1 MKEESIFI
9 LVGIICILG
18 FVYLLHYV
26 SNHEGF
32 EDIRMDLGDGD
43 RGADAWYEKGTRR
56 AGEKKGTVI
65 SKAKTVTPVEEK
77 KAVVEPSQAP
87 VTAAAAPVIREV
99 PRAPQTAQAA
109 PTPQAA
115 KAAPTVQA
123 AQAAPTPQAAQA
135 AKAAPTPAVNRQ
147 GAPARTAG
155 MPTTT
160 GTPVEKTKFN
170 FAPADI
176 PPDVDVA
183 SAAGQ
188 ADTGPELTAANTVK
202 PAIPQI
208 NSRINED
215 MCRVVMNCGL
225 TKL

>member
-1 MKEESIFI
+1 MKEESIFT

-26 SNHEGF
+26 SKHEGF

-43 RGADAWYEKGTRR
+43 RGSDAWYEKGTRR

-65 SKAKTVTPVEEK
+65 SKPKIVNPVEEK
-77 KAVVEPSQAP
+77 KAAVEPSQAP
-87 VTAAAAPVIREV
+87 VTAEAAPVIREI
-99 PRAPQTAQAA
+99 PR
-109 PTPQAA
+109 
-115 KAAPTVQA
+115 A
-123 AQAAPTPQAAQA
+123 AQATQPAPTPQAAQA

-176 PPDVDVA
+176 PPDVGVA
-183 SAAGQ
+183 SGAGQ

-208 NSRINED
+208 NSRVNED